1 MSKYLNS
8 IYVDARLFYGLPQ
21 SCYRRC
27 TYTQSMET
35 RIMEELYECVTQDL
49 GITEQELAERWVK
62 PFTQVQDLF
71 RLKNMYGDYVP
82 YTPYPYAVD
91 FLNAGARAD
100 DKNRVVLKS
109 RQLGFTT
116 VAELEALITAMT
128 FEDSEISIV
137 SSQFDQAKK
146 IIGEMGAMLKNSPYP
161 LPFSKSNIQKE
172 RITCDTGT
180 SIIAYSSKPDSIR
193 GGQSIKV
200 YLDEFAFVPDQDA
213 TLKAVRPKTT
223 RGGQIT
229 MISTP
234 LGSDDL
240 FMRTFSRAKAGELD
254 MHWFFYP
261 LFDEQT
267 LDVNTS
273 LLEQELTPIC
283 PDVNL
288 GIIEEARADSIQGF
302 LQEYMCKPVDE
313 SNAYYPAQMILDC
326 ITEIIPEHHMNIYM
340 GIDIALAKDET
351 AIVVVG
357 EHNGTYHVL
366 DVETTRAEY
375 KEQLALI
382 KHKYNMW
389 NPLKIRSDATG
400 TMGIQV
406 ERDLRE
412 MFGYVVEGVTYTNAI
427 KQDMA
432 MRLKMYMQNTKAGV
446 SPCIYMPEHKR
457 MIRELQGIQINVSHS
472 GNIQF
477 SGKQKGGLD
486 DIVNALWLALPP
498 VVHQKLDAPVINK
511 KSSINR
517 SDIKVDKDVGF
528 YVNPSG
534 RYKKSKSRRR

>member
-1 MSKYLNS
+1 MDE
-8 IYVDARLFYGLPQ
+8 V
-21 SCYRRC
+21 
-27 TYTQSMET
+27 
-35 RIMEELYECVTQDL
+35 YECVTNDL
-49 GITEQELAERWVK
+49 GITELELAQRWVQ
-62 PFTQVQDLF
+62 PFNMVEDLF
-71 RLKNMYGDYVP
+71 RLKNEYGELVP
-82 YTPYPYAVD
+82 YKPYPYAVE
-91 FLNAGARAD
+91 FLNAGARID

-146 IIGEMGAMLKNSPYP
+146 IIGEMGSMLKNSPYP
-161 LPFSKSNIQKE
+161 LPFTKSNIQKE

-234 LGSDDL
+234 LGSDDV
-240 FMRTFSRAKAGELD
+240 FMRTFRRAKAGELN
-254 MHWFFYP
+254 MHWFYYP
-261 LFDEQT
+261 LFDS
-267 LDVNTS
+267 VNENIS
-273 LLEQELTPIC
+273 LLEQNLTPIC

-288 GIIEEARADSIQGF
+288 SIIEEARADSIQGF
-302 LQEYMCKPVDE
+302 LQEYMCTPVDE
-313 SNAYYPAQMILDC
+313 SNAYYPSQMILDC
-326 ITEIIPEHHMNIYM
+326 VTEVVPKYNMNIYM
-340 GIDIALAKDET
+340 GIDIALEKDET
-351 AIVVVG
+351 AIVIVG
-357 EHNGTYHVL
+357 ETNGTYHVL
-366 DVETTRAEY
+366 HVETTRAEY
-375 KEQLALI
+375 KEQLELI
-382 KHKYNMW
+382 RHLYNVW
-389 NPLKIRSDATG
+389 KPLKIRSDATG

-406 ERDLRE
+406 ERDLKG
-412 MFGYVVEGVTYTNAI
+412 MFGYVVEGITYTNAI

-446 SPCIYMPEHKR
+446 SPCIYIPEHR
-457 MIRELQGIQINVSHS
+457 RLIQELQGIQINVSKS
-472 GNIQF
+472 GNMQF

-498 VVHQKLDAPVINK
+498 VVHERMNVPIINR
-511 KSSINR
+511 KSSIVR
-517 SDIKVDKDVGF
+517 SEAKVDRDVGF
-528 YVNPSG
+528 YVHQSG
-534 RYKKSKSRRR
+534 RQKKSRRRH